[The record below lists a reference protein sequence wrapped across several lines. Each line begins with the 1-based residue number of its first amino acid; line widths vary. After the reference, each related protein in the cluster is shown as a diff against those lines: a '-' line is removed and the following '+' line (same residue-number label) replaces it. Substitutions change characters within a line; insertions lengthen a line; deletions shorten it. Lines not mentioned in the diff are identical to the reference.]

1 MLIQFV
7 RGLLIFAVGLTTS
20 FGMETPH
27 NTLVLGGTGRLG
39 AEIVTLLTT
48 AGHPVTV
55 FARPSSDR
63 SRLKNLPVNYIVGD
77 LLDGPGVFA
86 ELNEKRF
93 DYVIDA
99 SARGPSNDPFYG
111 DVMKNILTALQA
123 SEVQQFI
130 LHGSIGA
137 GNSADVFT
145 AAMYKRMRKVMQA
158 KTEAENLL
166 IEGGIPYTII
176 RNGVI
181 KLDGTAATSTALLTE
196 DVTKMGT
203 VTRPDLA
210 TLTMQC
216 LGSENCLNRTFH
228 ALDASWESDP
238 GY

>member
-7 RGLLIFAVGLTTS
+7 RGLLIFAAGLSTS

-27 NTLVLGGTGRLG
+27 NILVLGGTGRLG
-39 AEIVTLLTT
+39 AEIVASLTT

-55 FARPSSDR
+55 FARPNSDR
-63 SRLKNLPVNYIVGD
+63 SRLKDLSVNYIVGD
-77 LLDGPGVFA
+77 LLDGSGVLA
-86 ELNEKRF
+86 ELNGEKF

-99 SARGPSNDPFYG
+99 SARGPSNDPFYS
-111 DVMKNILTALQA
+111 DVMKNILTALQVR
-123 SEVQQFI
+123 EVQQFI

-166 IEGGIPYTII
+166 IQSGIPYTII

-181 KLDGTAATSTALLTE
+181 KLDGTAATGTAVLTE
-196 DVTKMGT
+196 DATKMGT

-216 LGSENCLNRTFH
+216 LGVENCLNKTFH